1 MIKAIKWLNVSKS
14 PVKQKMFPFYLLH
27 CEPTHMMSFLD
38 WLEKETFIFN
48 THFEQMFACITGPS
62 TFNSKQHFS
71 LNIRSNTLNYLQAV
85 FLEACCVIIDS
96 CLKPGCHTGYVQFVL
111 CAVGWSW
118 MYAFLMESWDRFF
131 FRTSLFT
138 YLPCQVWVF
147 NLLSWF
153 SVIIDFIRV
162 KGSYLFELESW

>member
-27 CEPTHMMSFLD
+27 CVPTHMMSFLD

-71 LNIRSNTLNYLQAV
+71 LNIRSNTLNFLQAV
-85 FLEACCVIIDS
+85 LLEAWCIIIDS
-96 CLKPGCHTGYVQFVL
+96 CLRPGCHTGYVQFVL
-111 CAVGWSW
+111 CAVSWSQ
-118 MYAFLMESWDRFF
+118 MYVFLMESWDRFYSGF
-131 FRTSLFT
+131 FFFHIL
-138 YLPCQVWVF
+138 LCCVF
-147 NLLSWF
+147 LLCLIGF
-153 SVIIDFIRV
+153 Q
-162 KGSYLFELESW
+162 